1 MLESYKTP
9 EGYARRCIGQWIFA
23 VREWVI
29 TCIQHDILSIKA
41 YGVELVTQCGAIV
54 LTWGG
59 RVA

>member
-41 YGVELVTQCGAIV
+41 YGVMNWSPSVEQLC
-54 LTWGG
+54 
-59 RVA
+59 